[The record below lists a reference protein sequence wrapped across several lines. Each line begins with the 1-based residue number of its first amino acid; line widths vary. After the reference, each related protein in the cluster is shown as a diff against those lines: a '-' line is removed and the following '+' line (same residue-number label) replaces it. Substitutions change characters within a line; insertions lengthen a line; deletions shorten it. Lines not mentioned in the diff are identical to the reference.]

1 MNQKIPNTF
10 ALDVYANQ
18 VETVE
23 TVEQLMQVW
32 KTNTDS
38 QPIMIIGQGS
48 NTLFTE
54 NFAGTIIVNRIKGL
68 TITETPTHWHLKVGA
83 GEYWHDLVANT
94 INQNIPGLENL
105 GLIPGCVGSAPIQN
119 IGAYGIEFQKVA
131 DYVELLEF
139 ATGKIIRITDGQYGY
154 RESIFKQ
161 KYANG
166 YAVVYVGITL
176 PKQWSPVL
184 TYGELRNFDTER
196 VTPKMIF
203 DKVCEIRRSKLPDP
217 NVLGNGGSFFK
228 NPVVDKKFADK
239 LLEKYP
245 TMPIYPQTNDQI
257 KLAAGWLID
266 QCGLKGYQIGGA
278 AVHQQQAL
286 VLVNKDNATAQDVVA
301 LARYIIN
308 AVLQKFSVHLSPEI
322 RFMGATGEIDVDKFL

>member
-32 KTNTDS
+32 KNNTDS

-68 TITETPTHWHLKVGA
+68 TITETPTHWRLKVGA

-105 GLIPGCVGSAPIQN
+105 ALIPGCVGSAPIQN

-139 ATGKIIRITDGQYGY
+139 ATGKIIRVTDGQYGY

-184 TYGELRNFDTER
+184 TYGELRNFDPES

>member
-18 VETVE
+18 VEIVE

-105 GLIPGCVGSAPIQN
+105 ALIPGCVGSAPIQN

-139 ATGKIIRITDGQYGY
+139 ATGKIIRVTDGQYGY

-184 TYGELRNFDTER
+184 TYGELRNFDPES

>member
-10 ALDVYANQ
+10 ALDVYANR
-18 VETVE
+18 VETVT

-32 KTNTDS
+32 KNNLDN
-38 QPIMIIGQGS
+38 QPFIIIGQGS

-68 TITETPTHWHLKVGA
+68 TITETATHWHLKVGA

-105 GLIPGCVGSAPIQN
+105 ALIPGCVGSAPIQN
-119 IGAYGIEFQKVA
+119 IGAYGVEFQKVA

-139 ATGKIIRITDGQYGY
+139 STGKIITVTDGQYGY

-161 KYANG
+161 KYAND
-166 YAVVYVGITL
+166 YAVVYVGIKL
-176 PKQWSPVL
+176 PKQWNPVL
-184 TYGELRNFDTER
+184 TYGELRNFDANS

-228 NPVVDKKFADK
+228 NPIVDKKLADK

-245 TMPIYPQTNDQI
+245 TMPIYPQTADQI

>member
-38 QPIMIIGQGS
+38 QPIIIIGQGS

-105 GLIPGCVGSAPIQN
+105 ALIPGCVGSAPIQN

-139 ATGKIIRITDGQYGY
+139 ATGKIIRVTDGQYGY

-184 TYGELRNFDTER
+184 TYGELRNFDPES

>member
-1 MNQKIPNTF
+1 M
-10 ALDVYANQ
+10 
-18 VETVE
+18 
-23 TVEQLMQVW
+23 
-32 KTNTDS
+32 
-38 QPIMIIGQGS
+38 
-48 NTLFTE
+48 
-54 NFAGTIIVNRIKGL
+54 
-68 TITETPTHWHLKVGA
+68 
-83 GEYWHDLVANT
+83 
-94 INQNIPGLENL
+94 
-105 GLIPGCVGSAPIQN
+105 
-119 IGAYGIEFQKVA
+119 
-131 DYVELLEF
+131 
-139 ATGKIIRITDGQYGY
+139 
-154 RESIFKQ
+154 
-161 KYANG
+161 
-166 YAVVYVGITL
+166 
-176 PKQWSPVL
+176 L
-184 TYGELRNFDTER
+184 TYGELRNFDPES

-308 AVLQKFSVHLSPEI
+308 AVLQKFSVHLLPEI

>member
-32 KTNTDS
+32 KNNTDS

-68 TITETPTHWHLKVGA
+68 TITETPTHWHLKVCA

-105 GLIPGCVGSAPIQN
+105 ALIPGCVGSAPIQN

-139 ATGKIIRITDGQYGY
+139 ATGKIIRVTDGQYGY
-154 RESIFKQ
+154 RESIFKH
-161 KYANG
+161 KYADG

-184 TYGELRNFDTER
+184 TYGELRNFEPES

-245 TMPIYPQTNDQI
+245 TMPIYSQTNDQI

>member
-68 TITETPTHWHLKVGA
+68 TITETPTHRHLKVGA

-105 GLIPGCVGSAPIQN
+105 ALIPGCVGSAPIQN

-139 ATGKIIRITDGQYGY
+139 ATGKIIRVTDGQYGY

-184 TYGELRNFDTER
+184 TYGELRNFDPES